1 MATKLLSPCCEK
13 PAKPNKARAEGEP
26 FYFCTECLKGC
37 EPKQKEGFGAK
48 RSTLSSVCQPT
59 GERALFEELYFECR
73 GKSVVSGMK
82 LLPPDHPMFHAQ
94 GCHLLPKGSYQEY
107 RTKREN
113 VIMTTVEEHTEEWP
127 FVKEKTDVELRE
139 SLNARWIPY
148 VTRFRALRLA
158 YNQRL
163 TNRIAGK

>member
-1 MATKLLSPCCEK
+1 
-13 PAKPNKARAEGEP
+13 
-26 FYFCTECLKGC
+26 
-37 EPKQKEGFGAK
+37 
-48 RSTLSSVCQPT
+48 
-59 GERALFEELYFECR
+59 
-73 GKSVVSGMK
+73 
-82 LLPPDHPMFHAQ
+82 MFHAQ